1 MIARYVRVWSATRL
15 LWRPAAISSGRALAV
30 GKGKAA
36 GGGSQAARDLE
47 PEARKTT
54 APTQDGAPALCHPA
68 PAFHSIPPTQQQA
81 SHWMDKRIR

>member
-54 APTQDGAPALCHPA
+54 APTQRWCSCSLPSGARIP
-68 PAFHSIPPTQQQA
+68 FHSPNPTAGQPL
-81 SHWMDKRIR
+81 DG